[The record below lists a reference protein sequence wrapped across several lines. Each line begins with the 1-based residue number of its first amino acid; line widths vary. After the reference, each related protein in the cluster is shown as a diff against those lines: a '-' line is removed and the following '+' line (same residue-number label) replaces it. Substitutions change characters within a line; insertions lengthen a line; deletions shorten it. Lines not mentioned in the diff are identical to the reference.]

1 MLRPWNSQTP
11 FAGVLTE
18 HECPRCHQP
27 VTLPLGEL
35 CAACRQNIER
45 QAGRIARWVALVSTI
60 LLGLY
65 LVLRLPQ
72 DPTARMVGVASVG
85 IWYLLT
91 HLVVKRIARTY
102 LS

>member
-11 FAGVLTE
+11 FVGVLTE

-27 VTLPLGEL
+27 VKLPLGQL
-35 CAACRQNIER
+35 CAVCQRSIER
-45 QAGRIARWVALVSTI
+45 QAGRIARWVALGSTV
-60 LLGLY
+60 LLALY
-65 LVLRLPQ
+65 LLVRLPE
-72 DPTARMVGVASVG
+72 DPTARLVAAASVG

-91 HLVVKRIARTY
+91 HLVAKRIARTY

>member
-18 HECPRCHQP
+18 HECPRCRQP
-27 VTLPLGEL
+27 VKLPLGEL
-35 CAACRQNIER
+35 CATCRQNIER
-45 QAGRIARWVALVSTI
+45 QAGRTARRVAVVTTL

-72 DPTARMVGVASVG
+72 DPTARMVGAASIG

-91 HLVVKRIARTY
+91 HLVAKRIARTY